1 MKYITFLF
9 IAMLTFSSCT
19 DFLDKEPDDMLTLE
33 KVFNNR
39 QNTLE
44 WLSAIYSSV
53 PNTFINYHQEGPLS
67 DDMAPHAGWTGWFAY
82 DIVGKQMGNW
92 NPSSEDN
99 NDYWRVL
106 PKKIRQAQIFI
117 QNVKPIENQNLTVE
131 EAERMKLEARFL
143 IAYYYALLVEFYG
156 AVPFTAEPIDL
167 DAPYD
172 VLMMQQVPV
181 HQVIDWIDNE
191 LLEVSKGLPASYT
204 NPTLYGRA
212 TSLMCL
218 AVRSRLLLLSAS
230 PLLNGNK
237 DYMNHK
243 NPNGEELF
251 YSEYDVNR
259 WQRAANAAKELIDAA
274 HAAGKKLYT
283 VYNPDG
289 TVDPFLSC
297 RGILMTKES
306 AGNTEILF
314 ANPNPGD
321 YGAIDRWSIPRSVPG
336 AGSYGVT
343 QSLVDAFFM
352 ENGLSP
358 ILGYENNDYSKP
370 IINPASG
377 YTETGFSTEPEVRN
391 TGWQEC
397 QGNVNPGQVTMAGA
411 YNMYCH
417 REARFYIA
425 VLYNRAWFSKTAEGG
440 RQTMFLKGEQDGGI
454 SMDAPRNGY
463 LQNKLAHPD
472 RDNVNVTFP
481 YRPAVNYRLAEAY
494 LNYAEALN
502 ECDPGNPDIMKY
514 VNLIR
519 VRAGIPEYGTGAGMI
534 TEPQGQEEVRQSI
547 YKERRVELCCESSI
561 RYMDIRRLKIGEE
574 ILNRDFYGMNY
585 FGSKLSDD
593 KNDPDAY
600 FVRTRYQTRSFQKKN
615 YWFPVP
621 QSEMDI
627 NPNLVQNPFW
637 K

>member
-1 MKYITFLF
+1 
-9 IAMLTFSSCT
+9 
-19 DFLDKEPDDMLTLE
+19 
-33 KVFNNR
+33 
-39 QNTLE
+39 
-44 WLSAIYSSV
+44 
-53 PNTFINYHQEGPLS
+53 
-67 DDMAPHAGWTGWFAY
+67 
-82 DIVGKQMGNW
+82 
-92 NPSSEDN
+92 
-99 NDYWRVL
+99 
-106 PKKIRQAQIFI
+106 
-117 QNVKPIENQNLTVE
+117 
-131 EAERMKLEARFL
+131 
-143 IAYYYALLVEFYG
+143 
-156 AVPFTAEPIDL
+156 
-167 DAPYD
+167 
-172 VLMMQQVPV
+172 
-181 HQVIDWIDNE
+181 
-191 LLEVSKGLPASYT
+191 
-204 NPTLYGRA
+204 
-212 TSLMCL
+212 
-218 AVRSRLLLLSAS
+218 
-230 PLLNGNK
+230 
-237 DYMNHK
+237 
-243 NPNGEELF
+243 
-251 YSEYDVNR
+251 
-259 WQRAANAAKELIDAA
+259 
-274 HAAGKKLYT
+274 
-283 VYNPDG
+283 
-289 TVDPFLSC
+289 
-297 RGILMTKES
+297 
-306 AGNTEILF
+306 
-314 ANPNPGD
+314 
-321 YGAIDRWSIPRSVPG
+321 
-336 AGSYGVT
+336 
-343 QSLVDAFFM
+343 
-352 ENGLSP
+352 
-358 ILGYENNDYSKP
+358 
-370 IINPASG
+370 
-377 YTETGFSTEPEVRN
+377 
-391 TGWQEC
+391 
-397 QGNVNPGQVTMAGA
+397 MAGA

-481 YRPAVNYRLAEAY
+481 YRPAVDYRLAEAY

>member
-44 WLSAIYSSV
+44 WLSAI
-53 PNTFINYHQEGPLS
+53 
-67 DDMAPHAGWTGWFAY
+67 
-82 DIVGKQMGNW
+82 
-92 NPSSEDN
+92 
-99 NDYWRVL
+99 YWRVL

-519 VRAGIPEYGTGAGMI
+519 VGIPEYGTGAGMI